1 MNSITIKVMGIVLS
15 VFVLLLVGSQ
25 FIYSLGDSRKT
36 EDALLYTV
44 DENESFKGMFV
55 RDETLIEY
63 NGSGIL
69 QFNCTDSTKLSDN
82 SVIAY
87 VYDNEEQIYYKNQVD
102 KLSSLKTDYE
112 KAQNPGTTDGVVTE
126 ALRSKLEQSYMK
138 LLTDCDSGDYSG
150 IYSDRKDLMYL
161 LNVNNILTRNSAD
174 YNAEID
180 VLNQQIESFQSQCAD
195 PKDTITS
202 QGSGYFAS
210 TLDGYEGLVSTSDID
225 NLTEERIDA
234 LFSAEPSKSENAIG
248 KIIDG
253 YTTKFIGVVD
263 DANRIVK
270 LKLMQS
276 SSVDVRFGSS
286 DKTYSMTVESIRPL
300 SQEGGKYLL
309 VLDCSTLDDVVLQNR
324 FENAELV
331 FDEYSG
337 IKVPREAIT
346 FKDGVKGVYTL
357 LGQELTFKKIDVLYE
372 GNDYALSKRTADEDY
387 LALYDQILVEGVD
400 KKDG

>member
-63 NGSGIL
+63 NGSGVL

-87 VYDNEEQIYYKNQVD
+87 VYDNEEQIYYKNQVE

-138 LLTDCDSGDYSG
+138 LLTDCDSGDYSD

-263 DANRIVK
+263 DANRIIK

-300 SQEGGKYLL
+300 SQKGGKYLL

-357 LGQELTFKKIDVLYE
+357 LGQEVTFKKIDVLYE